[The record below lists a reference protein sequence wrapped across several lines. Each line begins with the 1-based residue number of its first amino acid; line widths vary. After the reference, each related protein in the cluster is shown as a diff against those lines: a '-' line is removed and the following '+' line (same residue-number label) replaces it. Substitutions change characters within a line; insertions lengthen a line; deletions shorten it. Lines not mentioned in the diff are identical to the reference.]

1 MTKDSGADS
10 EGDFRRSAYVPRFEG
25 GALEANLAIPGTDR
39 VTYLEQNVAS
49 VDLTLTADDLAALE
63 AAVPRD
69 AVVGARY
76 GDMSHID
83 A

>member
-10 EGDFRRSAYVPRFEG
+10 EGVFRRSAYVPRFEG
-25 GALEANLAIPGTDR
+25 ERWKPTRPIPGTNR
-39 VTYLEQNVAS
+39 VKYVEENVAS

-76 GDMSHID
+76 GNMSHID